1 MFDMDAAYREYAV
14 MVYKFLLSLCYEEEL
29 AEELTQETFYQ
40 AVRSVDRYDGSCKVS
55 TWLCQIAK
63 HLWYREIERRKDEL
77 KKDVKP
83 LKKLKRVTRQMIAG
97 TVLFCIVVIGITLG
111 AYETYY
117 GEVVQPDSE
126 DVKITCEKIDP
137 FVRIGFELQEE
148 GVYLEAMVNEENEK
162 THISLVERRIRPFEK
177 EERITNNAYYEYIYV
192 SADHGIKE
200 ASDKET
206 VEVEFKDT
214 TKTVKIT
221 DLYTEKEIQN
231 LK

>member
-1 MFDMDAAYREYAV
+1 MFDMDAVYREYTV

-29 AEELTQETFYQ
+29 AEELTKETFYQ

-77 KKDVKP
+77 KKDVKS

-97 TVLFCIVVIGITLG
+97 TVLFCIVVIGIALG

-117 GEVVQPDSE
+117 GEVVQPNSE

-137 FVRIGFELQEE
+137 VVRIGFE
-148 GVYLEAMVNEENEK
+148 
-162 THISLVERRIRPFEK
+162 P
-177 EERITNNAYYEYIYV
+177 
-192 SADHGIKE
+192 
-200 ASDKET
+200 
-206 VEVEFKDT
+206 
-214 TKTVKIT
+214 
-221 DLYTEKEIQN
+221 
-231 LK
+231 